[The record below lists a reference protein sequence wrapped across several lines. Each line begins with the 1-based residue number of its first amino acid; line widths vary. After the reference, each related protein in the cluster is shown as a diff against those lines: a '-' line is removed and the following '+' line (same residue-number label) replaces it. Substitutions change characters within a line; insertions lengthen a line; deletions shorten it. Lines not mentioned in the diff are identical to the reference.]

1 MAEFIKN
8 ICIFNSVC
16 GRYCS
21 GRNAWCLWDCQ
32 KKHWNWRNELPTLSS
47 ARVWFVRW
55 HHLWGGSAL
64 RGRAAMPARGPWP
77 SGDSS
82 PTRPPSAGKG
92 GKAEVR
98 RESGGKRKRRS
109 ELLLA
114 AGRPGNL
121 YKAHGQESGQQVFI
135 SELRCGRSWVL
146 WGKGG
151 RRTSSSL
158 RGRGMFSSP
167 FVCWNLEYCVRDGE
181 EKSRVRSFHF

>member
-1 MAEFIKN
+1 MRLWTLLLWKE
-8 ICIFNSVC
+8 
-16 GRYCS
+16 
-21 GRNAWCLWDCQ
+21 CLMLMRLSKETLEL
-32 KKHWNWRNELPTLSS
+32 KKWIAHPQLSQGVVREVTPPVRRLSS
-47 ARVWFVRW
+47 EGTGGNAREGPVTFRW
-55 HHLWGGSAL
+55 LQPDPAPFSWK
-64 RGRAAMPARGPWP
+64 GREG
-77 SGDSS
+77 
-82 PTRPPSAGKG
+82 
-92 GKAEVR
+92 EVR

-121 YKAHGQESGQQVFI
+121 YKAHGQESGQQVFT